1 MQALV
6 YTKHGETPKVST
18 VPMPT
23 RPLPSKSLMIKNYAT
38 SINPADWKSADGG
51 QAALI
56 GFDWPRVIG
65 FDFSGVVVEVARDC
79 DDEFKIGDR
88 VFGMIAGLPEKDRGC
103 AAEYLIVDAEVCVK
117 KPDSISHAE
126 AASVPLVGITAV
138 MMLEACGLKLGSK
151 SNARVLVLGGAGG
164 VGSVAIQIAKKM
176 FGASFVATTASKGKK
191 ETLVKSLG
199 ADLVIDY
206 RSEKFETKLASQDDS
221 KLFDAILACTNEA
234 SRCPTLL
241 RKGGALCSIIGSDD
255 VRAVQEWIHN
265 PLVYKHHGSRT
276 TLGIQTFLGSYVGGN
291 LFNCFSG
298 ARSIKN
304 ACVSRGANYRT
315 IIGTGDRRIMTAL
328 AQAMNEGKIR
338 AVIDSRFSMDR
349 AADALAY
356 QRKGRA
362 AGKVIVDIVSSKEKT
377 EEESESSSK
386 Q

>member
-1 MQALV
+1 M
-6 YTKHGETPKVST
+6 
-18 VPMPT
+18 
-23 RPLPSKSLMIKNYAT
+23 
-38 SINPADWKSADGG
+38 
-51 QAALI
+51 I

-138 MMLEACGLKLGSK
+138 MMLEACGLKMGSK
-151 SNARVLVLGGAGG
+151 SDARVLVLGGAGG
-164 VGSVAIQIAKKM
+164 VGSIAIQIAKKL

-191 ETLVKSLG
+191 ETLVKALG
-199 ADLVIDY
+199 ADLVVDY

-255 VRAVQEWIHN
+255 
-265 PLVYKHHGSRT
+265 
-276 TLGIQTFLGSYVGGN
+276 
-291 LFNCFSG
+291 
-298 ARSIKN
+298 
-304 ACVSRGANYRT
+304 
-315 IIGTGDRRIMTAL
+315 
-328 AQAMNEGKIR
+328 IR
-338 AVIDSRFSMDR
+338 AF
-349 AADALAY
+349 ALSSLSEN
-356 QRKGRA
+356 
-362 AGKVIVDIVSSKEKT
+362 KV
-377 EEESESSSK
+377 
-386 Q
+386 

>member
-1 MQALV
+1 MVRA
-6 YTKHGETPKVST
+6 
-18 VPMPT
+18 T
-23 RPLPSKSLMIKNYAT
+23 RVLSRVTT
-38 SINPADWKSADGG
+38 SVNHHTSHRKSAGG
-51 QAALI
+51 DQAALI

-103 AAEYLIVDAEVCVK
+103 AAEYLIVDTEVCVK

-151 SNARVLVLGGAGG
+151 SDARVLVLGGAGG
-164 VGSVAIQIAKKM
+164 VGSIAIQIAKKL

-191 ETLVKSLG
+191 ETLVKALG

-241 RKGGALCSIIGSDD
+241 RKGGAMCSIIGSDD
-255 VRAVQEWIHN
+255 IRTFALSSLSENKVK
-265 PLVYKHHGSRT
+265 KHHTCRCCSRVASQPF
-276 TLGIQTFLGSYVGGN
+276 GIQTSRISNNVWYSNIPEFVCWRFTLQLFLGCTQY
-291 LFNCFSG
+291 
-298 ARSIKN
+298 
-304 ACVSRGANYRT
+304 
-315 IIGTGDRRIMTAL
+315 
-328 AQAMNEGKIR
+328 
-338 AVIDSRFSMDR
+338 
-349 AADALAY
+349 
-356 QRKGRA
+356 
-362 AGKVIVDIVSSKEKT
+362 
-377 EEESESSSK
+377 
-386 Q
+386 

>member
-1 MQALV
+1 M
-6 YTKHGETPKVST
+6 
-18 VPMPT
+18 
-23 RPLPSKSLMIKNYAT
+23 
-38 SINPADWKSADGG
+38 
-51 QAALI
+51 I

-241 RKGGALCSIIGSDD
+241 RKGGAMCSIIGSDD
-255 VRAVQEWIHN
+255 VRTFLLSSVSLSQNKVKKQKQSH
-265 PLVYKHHGSRT
+265 LQVLFKSGFT
-276 TLGIQTFLGSYVGGN
+276 TLWYTNITDLEQRLVFKHSLVRMLEETSL
-291 LFNCFSG
+291 
-298 ARSIKN
+298 I
-304 ACVSRGANYRT
+304 VSRVHVVLKTRVCLEVQT
-315 IIGTGDRRIMTAL
+315 I
-328 AQAMNEGKIR
+328 EP
-338 AVIDSRFSMDR
+338 S
-349 AADALAY
+349 
-356 QRKGRA
+356 
-362 AGKVIVDIVSSKEKT
+362 
-377 EEESESSSK
+377 
-386 Q
+386 